1 MRPVFLLHM
10 YILFITPAPIPAPS
24 LKSWRQA
31 ENDEKGGVGGEGDT
45 DREADK
51 YFLKMLLCLLLECC
65 LEYLYLR
72 VILFHHQ

>member
-1 MRPVFLLHM
+1 M
-10 YILFITPAPIPAPS
+10 YILFITPAPLPAPS
-24 LKSWRQA
+24 LKSWRQV
-31 ENDEKGGVGGEGDT
+31 ENDEKGGVGGEG